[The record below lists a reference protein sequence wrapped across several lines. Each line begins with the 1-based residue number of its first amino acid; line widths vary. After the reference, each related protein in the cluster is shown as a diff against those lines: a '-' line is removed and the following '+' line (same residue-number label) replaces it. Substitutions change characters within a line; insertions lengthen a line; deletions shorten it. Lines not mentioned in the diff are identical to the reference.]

1 MRDRFYYG
9 YEDECEMLIWD
20 RGFKGHRG
28 LQLKTL
34 PKLIIEL
41 LWTSSHDLNITG
53 SSKGECTVFNV
64 LQLMS

>member
-1 MRDRFYYG
+1 
-9 YEDECEMLIWD
+9 MLIWD

-34 PKLIIEL
+34 QKLIIEL
-41 LWTSSHDLNITG
+41 LWTPSHDLNITG
-53 SSKGECTVFNV
+53 GSKGECTVFNV